1 MKKIDFSEFEL
12 QELEATK
19 ILGGSGK
26 VTTQNQCMTPSFE
39 NERCLSCK
47 QLPVCMGLCPRDHLT
62 GETHCKSDAVD
73 EVFEK
78 TLLNYLTHLHEETE

>member
-26 VTTQNQCMTPSFE
+26 VTTQNQCNNSADGCGVGTLQNQCS
-39 NERCLSCK
+39 NSA
-47 QLPVCMGLCPRDHLT
+47 QCMCFIRQNC
-62 GETHCKSDAVD
+62 ETHDVCIQSKC
-73 EVFEK
+73 
-78 TLLNYLTHLHEETE
+78 